1 VVGGT
6 LHPSECRE
14 NRRISMEKYM
24 GKEIT
29 LWEFRL
35 ETPIEK
41 KIDEFGILS
50 DKIDKVK
57 SELEEMMN
65 RYKVME
71 GEIRPVLEQ
80 LSIQNR
86 KSIQT
91 RMYLVTLKRMGYDRE
106 NFKYKE
112 SFEESLT
119 KVNQKTKKVLEEIL
133 QSTKTISRVVST
145 IGVQK
150 IEENGLGDLWRRL
163 VKGFK
168 LYFSV
173 LKKNNSELD
182 GLNRLL
188 GKMVG

>member
-35 ETPIEK
+35 ETSIEK

-80 LSIQNR
+80 
-86 KSIQT
+86 
-91 RMYLVTLKRMGYDRE
+91 
-106 NFKYKE
+106 
-112 SFEESLT
+112 
-119 KVNQKTKKVLEEIL
+119 
-133 QSTKTISRVVST
+133 
-145 IGVQK
+145 
-150 IEENGLGDLWRRL
+150 
-163 VKGFK
+163 GFK
-168 LYFSV
+168 GVDIGKINLHKKGNIGDV
-173 LKKNNSELD
+173 LNPPSD
-182 GLNRLL
+182 I
-188 GKMVG
+188 

>member
-1 VVGGT
+1 M
-6 LHPSECRE
+6 E
-14 NRRISMEKYM
+14 NNM

-35 ETPIEK
+35 DTPIEK

-50 DKIDKVK
+50 DRIDMVK

-71 GEIRPVLEQ
+71 EEIRPVLEQ

-119 KVNQKTKKVLEEIL
+119 KVNQKTKKILEEIL

-150 IEENGLGDLWRRL
+150 IEENGLGDLWKRL

-173 LKKNNSELD
+173 LKKNNSELE
-182 GLNRLL
+182 GLNKLL
-188 GKMVG
+188 GRMVG